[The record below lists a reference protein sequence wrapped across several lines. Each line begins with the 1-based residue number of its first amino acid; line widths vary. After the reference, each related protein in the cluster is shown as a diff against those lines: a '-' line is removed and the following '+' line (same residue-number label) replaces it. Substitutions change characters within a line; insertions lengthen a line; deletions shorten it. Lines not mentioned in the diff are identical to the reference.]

1 MNKINIFCF
10 GFGQVAEA
18 FINKL
23 IDRNINFKLGITSRK
38 DTHQIEI
45 NNIKINSYMFENDKF
60 DESINNELEKANYI
74 LISIPPVSGE
84 DLVSKNFGIS
94 LKKNNNCKWITYLS
108 ATSVYGDHKGE
119 WVDEKSIT
127 KPTSINGINRLKA
140 EDSWMEI
147 SKKYNLPLQIFR
159 LAGIYSQEF
168 NILKRLQ
175 NNKVQLVDQKN
186 HFFSRVHVEDIANV
200 LFESLENFKNS
211 ETYNICDDKPASQ
224 VEVAAYGA
232 KLLKLEQPK
241 LIQLKDIKS
250 EMLKNFYKDSKKVD
264 NKKMKMFF
272 KYKLKYPT
280 YVEGLNEIFNNSF

>member
-38 DTHQIEI
+38 NTHQIER

-74 LISIPPVSGE
+74 LISIPPVNGE

-140 EDSWMEI
+140 EESWMEI
-147 SKKYNLPLQIFR
+147 SKNTTYHYKFLDL
-159 LAGIYSQEF
+159 QEF
-168 NILKRLQ
+168 ILK
-175 NNKVQLVDQKN
+175 N
-186 HFFSRVHVEDIANV
+186 
-200 LFESLENFKNS
+200 
-211 ETYNICDDKPASQ
+211 
-224 VEVAAYGA
+224 
-232 KLLKLEQPK
+232 
-241 LIQLKDIKS
+241 
-250 EMLKNFYKDSKKVD
+250 
-264 NKKMKMFF
+264 
-272 KYKLKYPT
+272 
-280 YVEGLNEIFNNSF
+280 